1 MASLQ
6 VSGVWPVFQTIRTI
20 EVSDGRPLNPADS
33 AEGRRVALIG
43 HEASRLLFDDRNPV
57 GTDLMLDGLA
67 YRVVG
72 RVRKKFQDS
81 NYTGQDDYRLFVPYE
96 AMRRDFPL
104 PGRFDT
110 PDSLSAIIVSAHQRV
125 ADDLAARLADSERGV
140 FGLVGQTPIQREIRA
155 VLAPRHRFEADDV
168 EAVSMWDTGVE
179 AVMFSRMVSG
189 MRQFFVMVSLIT
201 LALGGIGVMN
211 IMLVAVRERTRE
223 IGLRKALGATPAVIE
238 RQFLVEGMALTLAS
252 GLAGFLGGC
261 LLCRLINLAPLP
273 ARFSGMIVTPGTAAF
288 SVAALT
294 AVGVAAALYPASRAA
309 ALPPVE
315 ALRYD

>member
-1 MASLQ
+1 MREALIQSIENLRAHKLRSVLTMFGIVWGVVSIVILSAMSEGFQRGNLAVLEELGKNIVIIRNGRTSLQAGGERAGRIVRLTIGDARALAAQARLIEHVSPELMRGAVRAKSPYNVASLQ

-125 ADDLAARLADSERGV
+125 ADDLAARLADS
-140 FGLVGQTPIQREIRA
+140 
-155 VLAPRHRFEADDV
+155 
-168 EAVSMWDTGVE
+168 
-179 AVMFSRMVSG
+179 
-189 MRQFFVMVSLIT
+189 
-201 LALGGIGVMN
+201 
-211 IMLVAVRERTRE
+211 
-223 IGLRKALGATPAVIE
+223 
-238 RQFLVEGMALTLAS
+238 
-252 GLAGFLGGC
+252 
-261 LLCRLINLAPLP
+261 
-273 ARFSGMIVTPGTAAF
+273 
-288 SVAALT
+288 
-294 AVGVAAALYPASRAA
+294 
-309 ALPPVE
+309 
-315 ALRYD
+315 